1 MRRTGTIG
9 RWLSDR
15 AARRRA
21 AARVSQVQPIRASR
35 PAPEPALSERG
46 TSWPELAQCEG
57 TPGVA
62 VELPNSAA
70 EPGGAPVRVDPG
82 MVSPA
87 AAARMRPLSE

>member
-1 MRRTGTIG
+1 MRRTGTFA
-9 RWLSDR
+9 RWLSRRASRRRD
-15 AARRRA
+15 AARLS
-21 AARVSQVQPIRASR
+21 RVRPVRASR
-35 PAPEPALSERG
+35 PAPEPALSETG

-57 TPGVA
+57 KPGVV

-87 AAARMRPLSE
+87 AAARMRPLSD